1 MAYICDGQ
9 CQFVSRKG
17 YIYKRRGSSAAFSR
31 SLSVFR
37 LKSLRRKILPGYI
50 LDKRTISG
58 QVLGDKSVLAS
69 KQSTWGLCAYVEHG
83 IQGNKF
89 KPPGSEEGSQM
100 PVRILIADDSKMI
113 RRNLRVFLETNP
125 NWQVCDEAMDGREA
139 VQKSKQL
146 IPDLIILDLAMPVM
160 NGLHAAREISRL
172 LPSVPIVLYSMY
184 ATPQVE
190 LEAKK
195 VGIRA
200 VVPKTEAP
208 RLLLPTIETVLAASA
223 Y

>member
-1 MAYICDGQ
+1 
-9 CQFVSRKG
+9 
-17 YIYKRRGSSAAFSR
+17 
-31 SLSVFR
+31 
-37 LKSLRRKILPGYI
+37 
-50 LDKRTISG
+50 
-58 QVLGDKSVLAS
+58 
-69 KQSTWGLCAYVEHG
+69 
-83 IQGNKF
+83 
-89 KPPGSEEGSQM
+89 M

-113 RRNLRVFLETNP
+113 RRSLRSFLEANP
-125 NWQVCDEAMDGREA
+125 NWQVCDEAIDGREA
-139 VQKSKQL
+139 VQKTKQL
-146 IPDLIILDLAMPVM
+146 IPDLIILDLALPLM
-160 NGLHAAREISRL
+160 NGLHAAREISQL

-208 RLLLPTIETVLAASA
+208 RLLLPTIETVLAAASP